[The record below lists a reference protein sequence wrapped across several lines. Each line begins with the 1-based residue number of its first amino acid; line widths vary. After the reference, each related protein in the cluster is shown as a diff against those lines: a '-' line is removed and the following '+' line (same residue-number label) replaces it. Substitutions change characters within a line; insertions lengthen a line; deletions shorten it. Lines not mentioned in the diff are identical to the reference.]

1 MQRIGRA
8 RRVVQWNERNLFGQ
22 MRHAQLVEMH
32 ASKRHRK
39 CKVCRA
45 SWWMDIIKSTG
56 MFIFAWRLYAALFIP
71 LLCWENSSDE
81 GGGIARLV
89 TVVVCYLTARPL
101 VDESK

>member
-1 MQRIGRA
+1 
-8 RRVVQWNERNLFGQ
+8 
-22 MRHAQLVEMH
+22 
-32 ASKRHRK
+32 
-39 CKVCRA
+39 
-45 SWWMDIIKSTG
+45 

-71 LLCWENSSDE
+71 LLCWENSSNE